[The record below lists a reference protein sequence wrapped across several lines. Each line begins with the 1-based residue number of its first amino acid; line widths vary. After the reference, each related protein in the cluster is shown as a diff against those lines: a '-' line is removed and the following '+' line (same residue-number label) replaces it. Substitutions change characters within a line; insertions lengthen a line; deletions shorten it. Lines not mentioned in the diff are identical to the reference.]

1 MKYKKNS
8 DCLKIVFKWSH
19 IPGLVTNELLET
31 WALNCDRIW
40 DFKTSMAVGSYLTGF
55 IFVELS
61 EGYSL
66 QIITNNKW
74 ENDRNTYAQIQA
86 VTLFSCIQTFE
97 MWIN

>member
-1 MKYKKNS
+1 
-8 DCLKIVFKWSH
+8 
-19 IPGLVTNELLET
+19 
-31 WALNCDRIW
+31 
-40 DFKTSMAVGSYLTGF
+40 MAVGSYLTGF